1 MKKVQFFTNGEVTTY
16 VDQNSA
22 TALEEEKQLFAQGF
36 VMTGDVIETNE
47 ISDVLR
53 LHKENYGS
61 DVKDLSVLGILGGLG
76 SAM

>member
-22 TALEEEKQLFAQGF
+22 TSLEEEKQLFAQGF

-47 ISDVLR
+47 ISDALK

-76 SAM
+76 SVI